1 VVYRDRG
8 YFETKS
14 KIYDATMKRAIKEHP
29 LGITDILRNQMIN
42 QKIGSTI
49 SRWIL
54 MQMAQQQ

>member
-1 VVYRDRG
+1 VVYKDRG

-14 KIYDATMKRAIKEHP
+14 KSYDATMKRAIKEPP
-29 LGITDILRNQMIN
+29 LGITDILRNQIISP
-42 QKIGSTI
+42 KIGPTI